1 MDITQII
8 ALTDYENRLQFVTV
22 SLDCLIKIIE
32 IEEAS
37 EDKQCFEATISHEIL
52 SNGQIINAVPIH
64 GPTALFAV
72 STLNEETEENW
83 IQVWRRKTQR
93 AIFGPYDCTT
103 LDLKLISKNKV
114 VIPDP

>member
-1 MDITQII
+1 MSAHHAMDITQII

-83 IQVWRRKTQR
+83 IQVWRRKT
-93 AIFGPYDCTT
+93 
-103 LDLKLISKNKV
+103 
-114 VIPDP
+114 